1 MLRSRYEP
9 EADQSRRG
17 IVRGTDCTAAPRYD
31 FSSVQQ
37 RRGGAATEAARTTEF
52 SLAEIMNHVVG
63 FKCFECARE
72 HPPADVEYVCPACGG
87 NLDVLYDYDRVREQL
102 TKAGLSADRNFT
114 MWRYRALL
122 PIHESSAVPP
132 LTVGWTPIYDC
143 TRLAAEFGVSRLLIK
158 DDGRNPTASFKDR
171 PSALAVVKANE
182 AEAGAITTAS
192 SGNAGS
198 ALAGIC
204 ASIGMK
210 SVIFVP
216 ATAPPAKIAQLQIYG
231 ASVVLVE
238 GTYDE
243 AFDLCLAAAK
253 RYGWYQRS
261 TGVNPFTRE
270 GKKTA
275 ALEIAEQLSWRAP
288 DKVVVSVGDGNI
300 ISGLWKGFR
309 DLQALGFLDRV
320 PQLIGVQAE
329 TASPIVEAANGDGI
343 VREGPSHTIA
353 DSINVGRPRDATAA
367 IRAIRDSG
375 GRGVKIND
383 SEIIAAITELARA
396 TGVFAEPAAAAA
408 FAGFKAMSASGMIRS
423 DETVLLML
431 TGNGL
436 KDIDAVRG
444 AVKEPMRVRPD
455 MDELSRLIDSK
466 NDHITMRGSRRNDR
480 SNSTSNEV

>member
-1 MLRSRYEP
+1 
-9 EADQSRRG
+9 
-17 IVRGTDCTAAPRYD
+17 
-31 FSSVQQ
+31 
-37 RRGGAATEAARTTEF
+37 
-52 SLAEIMNHVVG
+52 MNNVSG
-63 FKCFECARE
+63 FRCFDCARE
-72 HPPADVEYVCPACGG
+72 TPLAEVENVCPGCGG
-87 NLDVLYDYDRVREQL
+87 NLDVLYDYDRVKAQL
-102 TKAGLSADRNFT
+102 TRATLSADRDLT

-143 TRLAAEFGVSRLLIK
+143 TRLANEFGVGNLLIK

-171 PSALAVVKANE
+171 PSAVAVVKAQ
-182 AEAGAITTAS
+182 EAGAEVITTAS

-204 ASIGMK
+204 ASVGMK

-216 ATAPPAKIAQLQIYG
+216 DTAPPAKIAQLQIYG

-243 AFDLCLAAAK
+243 AFDLCLAAARK
-253 RYGWYQRS
+253 YGWYQRS

-275 ALEIAEQLSWRAP
+275 ALEIAEQLNWQAP
-288 DKVVVSVGDGNI
+288 DKVIVSVGDGNI

-309 DLQALGFLDRV
+309 DLKALGFVDRV
-320 PQLIGVQAE
+320 PQLIGVQSE
-329 TASPIVEAANGDGI
+329 TASAIVDAANGDGM
-343 VREGPSHTIA
+343 VRERPAYTIA

-367 IRAIRDSG
+367 IQAIKDSG
-375 GRGVKIND
+375 GRGVKVSD
-383 SEIIAAITELARA
+383 EEIVAAISELARA

-408 FAGFKAMSASGMIRS
+408 FAGFKRMCASRLLRS
-423 DETVLLML
+423 EERILLML

-436 KDIDAVRG
+436 KDVG
-444 AVKEPMRVRPD
+444 AARRALEKPDRVRPD
-455 MDELSRLIDSK
+455 LDDLSRLLESGDRQIQ
-466 NDHITMRGSRRNDR
+466 RN
-480 SNSTSNEV
+480 